1 MVIATPWRMHELHAE
16 IQILIKGGYLKEKK
30 TMERG
35 TDRCRVN
42 QVIATAVVLRL

>member
-30 TMERG
+30 RWNGEQIDAG
-35 TDRCRVN
+35 L
-42 QVIATAVVLRL
+42 IK